1 MQSLYVFWKA
11 HVITSIRIEE
21 KKKHGS
27 LISGQQWKK
36 MYKKAAGRQEMLF
49 QIYIKDR
56 FLNQYWKSS
65 MFMPVNFQGGIHFY
79 IHV

>member
-1 MQSLYVFWKA
+1 
-11 HVITSIRIEE
+11 
-21 KKKHGS
+21 
-27 LISGQQWKK
+27 

-56 FLNQYWKSS
+56 LLNQYWKSS
-65 MFMPVNFQGGIHFY
+65 MFMPVNFQGGIHFFN